1 MEIIS
6 MISYIKITIIT
17 KKKLWR
23 TVEKR
28 TRYKS
33 DPIWH
38 IISISK
44 KTFTK
49 VIF

>member
-1 MEIIS
+1 
-6 MISYIKITIIT
+6 MINYKEITIIT

-23 TVEKR
+23 TVEKT
-28 TRYKS
+28 TRFKS

-38 IISISK
+38 AISISK

-49 VIF
+49 AIF